1 MIKILINRLI
11 QSVPVILGAVTISF
25 VMIHI
30 APGDPVIAILG
41 EQYNPEDAKELTEQL
56 RLNEPI
62 FNQYISYIKKISVL
76 DLGKSY
82 ISNEDVTD
90 IILYRSY
97 YTLILALLSMFIAI
111 IFGILLGLLAAFYK
125 DSIIDK
131 LAILFSSLL
140 ISSPVFFVALILIY
154 IFSLLLPIFPPSG
167 FGELKYMI
175 LPAFALGTRSIAI
188 ITKTTRSYMIDI
200 LSENYIRTAKAKG
213 LSNIYIIYRHIL
225 PNLLLPL
232 ITIIGLDLGSY
243 ISGAVLTESIFGW
256 PGIGRL
262 SLDSILK
269 RDLPVIEG
277 IVIFSALVFIF
288 INLVIDMLYLIIDPR
303 VKDRQIAKQ

>member
-1 MIKILINRLI
+1 
-11 QSVPVILGAVTISF
+11 
-25 VMIHI
+25 
-30 APGDPVIAILG
+30 
-41 EQYNPEDAKELTEQL
+41 
-56 RLNEPI
+56 
-62 FNQYISYIKKISVL
+62 
-76 DLGKSY
+76 
-82 ISNEDVTD
+82 
-90 IILYRSY
+90 
-97 YTLILALLSMFIAI
+97 
-111 IFGILLGLLAAFYK
+111 
-125 DSIIDK
+125 
-131 LAILFSSLL
+131 
-140 ISSPVFFVALILIY
+140 
-154 IFSLLLPIFPPSG
+154 
-167 FGELKYMI
+167 MI